1 MVKFAKSTP
10 QPYQHDMALNQSTQ
24 FIKNT
29 AALNPKPESPDTD
42 EGQSTDSNIAE
53 S

>member
-1 MVKFAKSTP
+1 
-10 QPYQHDMALNQSTQ
+10 MALNQSTQ

-29 AALNPKPESPDTD
+29 AALNPKPESSDTD